1 MDRAKMEV
9 FVRLTKPRGPILASV
24 RQGLFRG
31 KIVKL
36 TNVLLKTALKTQNAL
51 TQMDKPIADVLKVTK
66 VNSFAAY
73 RH

>member
-1 MDRAKMEV
+1 MEA
-9 FVRLTKPRGPILASV
+9 FVRLTKPKGPILASV

-51 TQMDKPIADVLKVTK
+51 T
-66 VNSFAAY
+66 
-73 RH
+73 